1 MYQGTTARRRD
12 VAELPLPQG
21 TDRRRMMKPWWILA
35 AGVLLAAGLAMVGC
49 PGQDGRDADEEGEGG
64 RGRSPALS
72 AGMGGESGGRKASK
86 RQRKEDD
93 AAQAAIREKL
103 KSIIIPK
110 VDFEGTTLEESVDFL
125 CLRMAELDPDP
136 NLDPTQRGVKVG
148 FRVAA
153 GEDIF
158 ERPLSEWSSRRIRD
172 IARDDA
178 ARMTKVFIL
187 PSSLVVSGTPVVACR
202 AR

>member
-1 MYQGTTARRRD
+1 
-12 VAELPLPQG
+12 
-21 TDRRRMMKPWWILA
+21 
-35 AGVLLAAGLAMVGC
+35 
-49 PGQDGRDADEEGEGG
+49 
-64 RGRSPALS
+64 
-72 AGMGGESGGRKASK
+72 MGGESGGRKASK

-136 NLDPTQRGVKVG
+136 DLEPTQRGVKVG

-172 IARDDA
+172 IARNDVSA
-178 ARMTKVFIL
+178 WELLYEIARETGMKVEITETGIEMM
-187 PSSLVVSGTPVVACR
+187 PR
-202 AR
+202 E